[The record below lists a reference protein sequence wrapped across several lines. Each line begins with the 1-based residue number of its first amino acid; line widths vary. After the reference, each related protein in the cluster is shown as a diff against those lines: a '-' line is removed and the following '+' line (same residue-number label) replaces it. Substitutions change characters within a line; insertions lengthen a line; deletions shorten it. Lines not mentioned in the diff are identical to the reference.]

1 MSKPIQGAKTKRRG
15 KTSRAAKPSGGLPL
29 YKVFHTAAQSYLYD
43 TATNRILPIDED
55 FAQHLERG
63 ALSPAELRELAS
75 DRHGGVLQP
84 TSTLPLQSAPTF
96 EQVQRTVE
104 SGCQQIVLELTR
116 DCNLR
121 CRYCVYSGNQPGKR
135 GLGKQAMALET
146 ALAAVDYLAAHSSAK
161 PRVAVGFFGGEPL
174 LAADLIRRTTA
185 HARTVLKGKELIFS
199 VTTNGTLLSREMM
212 DFLVE
217 NEFST
222 LVSIDGPRD
231 MHDKYRVFAGGGAGA
246 GGGTGMGSFDP
257 IMRRIREF
265 KAAYPDYCRD
275 RLRLTMVLPPGSDFV
290 QLEKWLRENDLTA
303 GHAGPIADDTGQYD
317 AAYQTQPVTGVAQL
331 REEFIAAAADG
342 TLATRRAE
350 AGFSLASRLFSPAML
365 ALHRRPVPT
374 APDDRTIRR
383 GMCVPG
389 CERLF
394 VDCTGELYPCEKT
407 DGQRHVHLGH
417 ISTGVDVARACQ
429 ILQEFHAFLAS
440 ECASCWMWRICR
452 ACLPGPSLGHGY
464 DQAKAQTMCQSLR
477 TEMTDMLQIYCT
489 ILERNPAGLDC
500 YLAAGAEKPPGT

>member
-1 MSKPIQGAKTKRRG
+1 
-15 KTSRAAKPSGGLPL
+15 
-29 YKVFHTAAQSYLYD
+29 VFRTEAQWYLYD

-55 FAQHLERG
+55 FARHLELGEFSR
-63 ALSPAELRELAS
+63 AELRELTS

-84 TSTLPLQSAPTF
+84 TSTLPMQLAPRLS
-96 EQVQRTVE
+96 QVEHTVQT
-104 SGCQQIVLELTR
+104 GCQQLVLELTR

-121 CRYCVYSGNQPGKR
+121 CRYCVYSGAQPGKR
-135 GLGKQAMALET
+135 GLGKETMTLQT

-161 PRVAVGFFGGEPL
+161 SRVAVGFFGGEPL

-185 HARTVLKGKELIFS
+185 HARKALRGKELILS

-212 DFLVE
+212 AFLVD

-222 LVSIDGPRD
+222 LVSMDGPRE
-231 MHDKYRVFAGGGAGA
+231 MHDQYRVFAGAGK
-246 GGGTGMGSFDP
+246 GSFDL
-257 IMRRIREF
+257 IMSRIREF
-265 KAAYPDYCRD
+265 REAYPTYCRD
-275 RLRLTMVLPPGSDFV
+275 RLRLTMVLPPGTDYPRLV
-290 QLEKWLRENDLTA
+290 KWLGDNDLTA
-303 GHAGPIADDTGQYD
+303 GHAGPIADDTGHYD
-317 AAYQTQPVTGVAQL
+317 AAYRAQPVTGVAEL
-331 REEFIAAAADG
+331 RDEFIAAGVSG
-342 TLATRRAE
+342 TLGARRAE
-350 AGFSLASRLFSPAML
+350 AGFALQARLFSPSML

-374 APDDRTIRR
+374 SPGDRTIRR

-417 ISTGVDVARACQ
+417 ISTGVDVAKAYR
-429 ILQEFHAFLAS
+429 ILQEFHAFLGSA
-440 ECASCWMWRICR
+440 CASCWMWRICR

-464 DQAKAQTMCQSLR
+464 DRGKAQEMCKSLR
-477 TEMTDMLQIYCT
+477 TEMTDMLQVYCA

-500 YLAAGAEKPPGT
+500 YLEAGAEKPPGT